1 MELSGILQIQNI
13 TYLILLAALW
23 TLILGAIIPG
33 TGVVEGV
40 AAVCLFLSTVAVF
53 STPINI
59 WALPLIFLGVVA
71 FFLELRIPA
80 RGIFL
85 LVSIALS
92 TVGSAFLF
100 RGPQGELAGVS
111 WGIAAIG
118 SLATALFFWLA
129 FSTYL
134 RSGRSVVDYSA
145 DRVIGQVGIAKTDIS
160 LQGSVQV
167 ASALWSAKS
176 EQTIPSGSRVRV
188 VARNGLVLTVQ
199 KEG

>member
-1 MELSGILQIQNI
+1 MELSGILQIQNL

-71 FFLELRIPA
+71 FFLELRVPA

-85 LVSIALS
+85 LVSIVLS

-176 EQTIPSGSRVRV
+176 EQPIPSGSSVRV

-199 KEG
+199 REG